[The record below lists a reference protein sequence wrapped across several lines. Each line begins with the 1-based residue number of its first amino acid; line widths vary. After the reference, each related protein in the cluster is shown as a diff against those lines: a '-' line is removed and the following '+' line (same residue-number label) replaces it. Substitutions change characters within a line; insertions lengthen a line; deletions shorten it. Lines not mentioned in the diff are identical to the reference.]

1 MLESVPKGVKALVAI
16 IIIAVTGF
24 VVYRQIRYNF
34 GGINSGRW
42 QKRLQQKAEWERKQ
56 AYAYT
61 EPLRKK
67 GRQRAGAYEIKG
79 TYQKDLDYTDVV
91 ITKKKDGKVVT
102 EIKAPRM
109 TVVMANQDVYR
120 VRVFDATV
128 TTYDEEGN
136 PTTER
141 LPKALVI
148 LHELRLGGGP
158 GDPKRK
164 GDIIPEE

>member
-1 MLESVPKGVKALVAI
+1 MLDSVPRGVKAVVALVI
-16 IIIAVTGF
+16 IVAAGVFLYHEIKF
-24 VVYRQIRYNF
+24 YF
-34 GGINSGRW
+34 LGGQW
-42 QKRLQQKAEWERKQ
+42 DVRLKQKAEWERNQ
-56 AYAYT
+56 AFAYT
-61 EPLRKK
+61 EPLRKN
-67 GRQRAGAYEIKG
+67 GRQRAGAYEIKA

-109 TVVMANQDVYR
+109 TVVMANQDIYR

-136 PTTER
+136 PTTKR

-158 GDPKRK
+158 GEPERK

>member
-1 MLESVPKGVKALVAI
+1 MLESVPKGVKALVAAVI
-16 IIIAVTGF
+16 IIVAGAFLYSEVK
-24 VVYRQIRYNF
+24 YYF
-34 GGINSGRW
+34 GGGQWDR
-42 QKRLQQKAEWERKQ
+42 RMQQKAEWERNQ

-61 EPLRKK
+61 EPLRKN
-67 GRQRAGAYEIKG
+67 GRQRAGAYEVKA
-79 TYQKDLDYTDVV
+79 THQKDLDYTDVV

-148 LHELRLGGGP
+148 LHELRMGGGP
-158 GDPKRK
+158 GDVKRK